1 MKRTEYEAEKNGVP
15 RCKKLSG
22 LRSVLAVG
30 PVK

>member
-1 MKRTEYEAEKNGVP
+1 MKRTEYKAEKNGAV

-22 LRSVLAVG
+22 PRSVLAVG